1 MDILICHLTKKLEP
15 ILMEGF
21 DSIFTDMN
29 ENMEGFKKGLKGLS
43 ELNDERLVQEAL
55 RIETKFPVIRRLLH
69 AIGVS
74 IRKKY
79 NWSVDE
85 GPKLPE
91 LKDFIHNCYIECAD
105 VISQFDSWDT
115 KQSTTRKLAIDTV
128 KDTIKSEALTMFSVE
143 ELIKKTTMDVSRS
156 SRRSTRK
163 KFRKDRGRSRSR
175 FGNTSDSERRQP
187 ISNKVSKSKSYSG
200 SDSDTFV
207 APKRDSRTVDSIHRR
222 NRFGSSQH
230 TSIASA
236 KHSGGYQPNSGN
248 SITLSDDNNNSS
260 DTENHSIKSLPLGL
274 ILNDK
279 KGHIEK
285 LSMPSESVDVQGL
298 FEHGKVAEKFGNFQ
312 KKNI

>member
-29 ENMEGFKKGLKGLS
+29 KNMEGFKKGLKGLS

-105 VISQFDSWDT
+105 VISQFESWDT
-115 KQSTTRKLAIDTV
+115 KQSTTRKLAIDTI

-143 ELIKKTTMDVSRS
+143 ELIKKTTLDTSRS
-156 SRRSTRK
+156 SRRHSRT
-163 KFRKDRGRSRSR
+163 KFRKDRGRPRSR
-175 FGNTSDSERRQP
+175 FRNTSDSERRP
-187 ISNKVSKSKSYSG
+187 YMSNNVSKSHSG

-207 APKRDSRTVDSIHRR
+207 PPKQDSRTVESIHRR
-222 NRFGSSQH
+222 NRLGSSQH

-248 SITLSDDNNNSS
+248 SITLSDENNNSS
-260 DTENHSIKSLPLGL
+260 DTDNHSIKSLPLGI

-285 LSMPSESVDVQGL
+285 ISMPSESVDVQSL
-298 FEHGKVAEKFGNFQ
+298 FEHGRVAERFGKFP

>member
-29 ENMEGFKKGLKGLS
+29 GSMDGFKKGLKGLS

-91 LKDFIHNCYIECAD
+91 LKDFIHNCYIECAN
-105 VISQFDSWDT
+105 VITQFDSWDT
-115 KQSTTRKLAIDTV
+115 KQSTTRKLATDTI

-143 ELIKKTTMDVSRS
+143 ELIKKTTMETSRFNRRS
-156 SRRSTRK
+156 TRRSTRK
-163 KFRKDRGRSRSR
+163 FRKERGRSRSR
-175 FGNTSDSERRQP
+175 FLN
-187 ISNKVSKSKSYSG
+187 I
-200 SDSDTFV
+200 SDSDRRERNHISKSNSQSDSDNYV
-207 APKRDSRTVDSIHRR
+207 PPKRDSRTVDSIDGR

-230 TSIASA
+230 TSVASA
-236 KHSGGYQPNSGN
+236 KHSGGYQPNSDN
-248 SITLSDDNNNSS
+248 SITLSDDNNSS
-260 DTENHSIKSLPLGL
+260 DTDNHSIKSLPLGL

-285 LSMPSESVDVQGL
+285 LSMPSESLDMQSL
-298 FEHGKVAEKFGNFQ
+298 FEHGKVAEKFGNV
-312 KKNI
+312 